1 MSTRH
6 WEMGLTH
13 AEFFRTLPAALGE
26 RPYRVEDTVVSIDDD
41 QGRTVT
47 IRLAPEQVRRIA
59 LLQVPVTR
67 VEFRFDGHAPE
78 QIEAFMNHFARYYQ
92 RGGG

>member
-26 RPYRVEDTVVSIDDD
+26 RPYRIDGDTVSIDDQD
-41 QGRTVT
+41 RTVT
-47 IRLAPEQVRRIA
+47 IRLAPESMRRIA

>member
-1 MSTRH
+1 
-6 WEMGLTH
+6 MGLTH
-13 AEFFRTLPAALGE
+13 AEFLRTLPAALGE
-26 RPYRVEDTVVSIDDD
+26 RPYRIENAVVSIDD

-47 IRLAPEQVRRIA
+47 IRLAPESVRRIA

-67 VEFRFDGHAPE
+67 VEFRFDSHTPE
-78 QIEAFMNHFARYYQ
+78 QIEAFMTHFARYYQ

>member
-1 MSTRH
+1 MSTRQ

-13 AEFFRTLPAALGE
+13 AEFFRTLPAALGD
-26 RPYRVEDTVVSIDDD
+26 RPYRVEGAVVSIDD
-41 QGRTVT
+41 QGHKVT
-47 IRLAPEQVRRIA
+47 IRLAPESMRRIA

-67 VEFRFDGHAPE
+67 VEFIFDGHEPE
-78 QIEAFMNHFARYYQ
+78 QIESFMAHFARYYQ

>member
-6 WEMGLTH
+6 WEMGLSH

-26 RPYRVEDTVVSIDDD
+26 RPYRIDGGTVSIDD

-59 LLQVPVTR
+59 LLHVPVTH

>member
-1 MSTRH
+1 MNTRQ

-13 AEFFRTLPAALGE
+13 AEFFRTLPAALDG
-26 RPYRVEDTVVSIDDD
+26 RPYRIEDAIVSIDD

-47 IRLAPEQVRRIA
+47 IRLAPESVRRIA

-67 VEFRFDGHAPE
+67 VEFVFDGHQPE
-78 QIEAFMNHFARYYQ
+78 QIESFMSRFARYYQ

>member
-1 MSTRH
+1 MSTRN

-26 RPYRVEDTVVSIDDD
+26 RLYRIDGASVSIDD
-41 QGRTVT
+41 QGHKVT
-47 IRLAPEQVRRIA
+47 IRLSPESVRRIA
-59 LLQVPVTR
+59 LLQVPITR
-67 VEFRFDGHAPE
+67 VEFIFDGHDPE